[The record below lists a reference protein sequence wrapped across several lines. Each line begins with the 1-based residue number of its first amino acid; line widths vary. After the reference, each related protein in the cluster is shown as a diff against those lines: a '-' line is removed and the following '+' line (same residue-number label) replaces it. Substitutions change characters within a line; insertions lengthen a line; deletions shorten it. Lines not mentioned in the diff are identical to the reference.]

1 MILSVFGNLQRNKEM
16 KKESQKN
23 PQISTVNLNIKNDF
37 YVVIVT
43 TRKYAFA
50 SF

>member
-43 TRKYAFA
+43 TRK
-50 SF
+50 